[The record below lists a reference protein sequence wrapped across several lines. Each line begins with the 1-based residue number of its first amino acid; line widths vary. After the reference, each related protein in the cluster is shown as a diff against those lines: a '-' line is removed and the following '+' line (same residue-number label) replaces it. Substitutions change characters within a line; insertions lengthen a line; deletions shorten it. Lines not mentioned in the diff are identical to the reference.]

1 MKYINIQICITFA
14 THMRYNKVDIY
25 LKFKYRL
32 NINEIW
38 NKCSYGSNVYKLSL
52 FTKNLFLMGF
62 TAITTSLFISKLQV
76 MHTSIIFSMGMNE
89 AGPNGLNIS
98 DQISTGHTGLM
109 KKSVLALC
117 S

>member
-14 THMRYNKVDIY
+14 THMRYNKVDIC

-32 NINEIW
+32 NVNEIW
-38 NKCSYGSNVYKLSL
+38 NKCSYGSNVYKLL
-52 FTKNLFLMGF
+52 IYIKIFFLLGII
-62 TAITTSLFISKLQV
+62 AITTSLFNSKLQV

-98 DQISTGHTGLM
+98 DQISTGRTGFM

>member
-1 MKYINIQICITFA
+1 MLMKYGTNVAMAVMYT
-14 THMRYNKVDIY
+14 RYY
-25 LKFKYRL
+25 
-32 NINEIW
+32 
-38 NKCSYGSNVYKLSL
+38 SL
-52 FTKNLFLMGF
+52 QKNFFLMGF

-89 AGPNGLNIS
+89 AGPNDLNIS
-98 DQISTGHTGLM
+98 DQISTGHTGFM